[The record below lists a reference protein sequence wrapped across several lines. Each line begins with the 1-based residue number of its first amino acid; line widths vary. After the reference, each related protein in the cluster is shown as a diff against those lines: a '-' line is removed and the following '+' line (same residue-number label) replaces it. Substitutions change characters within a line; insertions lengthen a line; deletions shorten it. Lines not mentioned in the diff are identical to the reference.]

1 MWHGNMTHKSNR
13 FEFNKLTPTSKRVL
27 TRLQSENLCEF
38 QDDRCLALLSMTAD
52 EFNEWI
58 AERVARLFGGEKT

>member
-1 MWHGNMTHKSNR
+1 MGHGSLTHKNNQ

-38 QDDRCLALLSMTAD
+38 QDDRCLVLLSMTAD

-58 AERVARLFGGEKT
+58 AERVARLSGGDKT